1 MASSAALPS
10 GLSHISKTQ
19 ARTLAHST
27 RLLSIHLWCVT
38 LAHVTRAYAHT
49 HMHSHRHCM
58 LAHTHTCVLPLVHT
72 LIHLCTHTLIQSS
85 HLFICPHICTLVH
98 TYPHMYMLIL
108 TCTFSHI
115 YMLLCTCTNGHT
127 AIAPITMPLVR
138 AFCSQ
143 LRGTQERLCWG
154 QQSPFAPEAAKVP
167 LSAEQVQTLSN
178 RADFSGPRSVQL

>member
-1 MASSAALPS
+1 MCYPCTHNSCICTHSHAL
-10 GLSHISKTQ
+10 TQ
-19 ARTLAHST
+19 ALHACSHTHLRTPTRAHS
-27 RLLSIHLWCVT
+27 HT
-38 LAHVTRAYAHT
+38 LMHT
-49 HMHSHRHCM
+49 Y
-58 LAHTHTCVLPLVHT
+58 THTILTP
-72 LIHLCTHTLIQSS
+72 IHMPSY
-85 HLFICPHICTLVH
+85 CTLVH

-115 YMLLCTCTNGHT
+115 YMLLHTCTNGHT
-127 AIAPITMPLVR
+127 AIAPITTPLVR

>member
-38 LAHVTRAYAHT
+38 LAHITHAYAHT

-58 LAHTHTCVLPLVHT
+58 LAHTHLRTPTRAHSHT
-72 LIHLCTHTLIQSS
+72 LMHTYTHTILTPIHMPSY
-85 HLFICPHICTLVH
+85 CTLVH

-115 YMLLCTCTNGHT
+115 YMLLHTCTNGHT
-127 AIAPITMPLVR
+127 AIAPITTPLVR

-143 LRGTQERLCWG
+143 LRGTQERLC
-154 QQSPFAPEAAKVP
+154 
-167 LSAEQVQTLSN
+167 
-178 RADFSGPRSVQL
+178 